1 MKILFYTG
9 SLNSG
14 GAERQLVYIASGL
27 VAKGHQ
33 VKVLI
38 NYPIYHYKNLL
49 DKNIE
54 VICSNSSK
62 YTLYKRYYY
71 LIKEILKFKP
81 DVVYSFLGNRNLEA
95 MFISR
100 ILGVKKRISSI
111 RNASEYEYR
120 YYKNFERY
128 STDIICNSK
137 KAKTEL
143 EKIYGENK
151 KLKVIYNG
159 IDVGKYKID
168 INIGS
173 LKKELGISP
182 EDRVG
187 IFIGRISEQ
196 KNHSECIKA
205 YIELFQKKYLTLKDK
220 LFLVGNILDK
230 TIYEEIIKSVNENK
244 LDKNIIYLGERK
256 DIINLLKISDYL
268 ILPSKYEGFPNV
280 VMEAMLTNT
289 FVLATDVGGTA
300 ELVQNMK
307 TGILIEKPEKDNIRN
322 EILKYMNL
330 EQKEKEKIVKNAREK
345 IEYFTIARLV
355 NENLKIY
362 FE

>member
-111 RNASEYEYR
+111 RNANEYEYR

-137 KAKTEL
+137 KAKNDL
-143 EKIYGENK
+143 ERIYGENK

-159 IDVGKYKID
+159 IDVNKYKLN
-168 INIGS
+168 INIDY
-173 LKKELGISP
+173 LKKELNILP
-182 EDRVG
+182 ENRIG

-196 KNHSECIKA
+196 KNHIECIKV
-205 YIELFQKKYLTLKDK
+205 YIEFFQKKYLNSKDK

-230 TIYEEIIKSVNENK
+230 TIYKEIIKLINK
-244 LDKNIIYLGERK
+244 NNLDKNIIYLGEKKRY
-256 DIINLLKISDYL
+256 S
-268 ILPSKYEGFPNV
+268 
-280 VMEAMLTNT
+280 
-289 FVLATDVGGTA
+289 
-300 ELVQNMK
+300 
-307 TGILIEKPEKDNIRN
+307 
-322 EILKYMNL
+322 
-330 EQKEKEKIVKNAREK
+330 
-345 IEYFTIARLV
+345 
-355 NENLKIY
+355 
-362 FE
+362 